1 MLTGVAN
8 SETIDT
14 HTKTTDTH
22 TQTQTHTILNNM
34 HSKEKEKNL
43 ATIKKK

>member
-22 TQTQTHTILNNM
+22 TQPQTHTILNNM
-34 HSKEKEKNL
+34 HSKEKEKKL
-43 ATIKKK
+43 ATIRKK